1 MAEIKIGKGEEPS
14 DYTNH
19 VMVRMSPA
27 GTYQV
32 SGASNVKQGAPEYF
46 LSRHYRNMAEAM
58 EIASEWAVEQGIR
71 DIHVYALD
79 LH

>member
-14 DYTNH
+14 EYTNH
-19 VMVRMSPA
+19 VMVRMSRT

-32 SGASNVKQGAPEYF
+32 SGASNRKGVPEHL
-46 LSRHYRNMAEAM
+46 LSRHFPTMNEAM
-58 EIASEWAVEQGIR
+58 VVATKWAAEQDIR